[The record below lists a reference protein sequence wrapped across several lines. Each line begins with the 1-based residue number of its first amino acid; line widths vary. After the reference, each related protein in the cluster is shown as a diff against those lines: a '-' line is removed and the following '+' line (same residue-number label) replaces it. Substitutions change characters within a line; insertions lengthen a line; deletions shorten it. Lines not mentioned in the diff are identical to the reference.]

1 MPRDETEGSRVTEG
15 GLSLARREAHEK
27 LSWADRKAKDRAEGR
42 ESHGTQEVTLTR
54 VGMQGEK
61 DATEKTQDKQNSRK
75 PRRPLKSPETEIL

>member
-1 MPRDETEGSRVTEG
+1 MPDETEGDRVTEG

-42 ESHGTQEVTLTR
+42 ESQGTQKVTLTR

-61 DATEKTQDKQNSRK
+61 GTDKTQDKQNSRK
-75 PRRPLKSPETEIL
+75 PKKTT